1 MGWTWQGILSVPYFE
16 PPVGAYLIANDPR
29 SSRIHLG
36 AGRNHSANGAL
47 GMEERGLRM
56 TKAPTSIKVYCSQVY
71 SAVLNTINQDLSC
84 LITIFLPRRPGPFQ
98 AILAIPAHGTCRADA
113 APVSP

>member
-1 MGWTWQGILSVPYFE
+1 MGWTWQGIPSVPYFE
-16 PPVGAYLIANDPR
+16 APVGAYLIANDPR
-29 SSRIHLG
+29 SSRVQPG
-36 AGRNHSANGAL
+36 ADRNRSANGAL

-71 SAVLNTINQDLSC
+71 SAELNTINQDLSC
-84 LITIFLPRRPGPFQ
+84 LITIFLPRRSGPLQ
-98 AILAIPAHGTCRADA
+98 AIPAIPAHGTRRADA